1 MPMGEY
7 SDGADIQML
16 PWYCWYV
23 AKGWCLLT
31 YQPLMACSYMNL
43 PNYF

>member
-23 AKGWCLLT
+23 AKGGVSS
-31 YQPLMACSYMNL
+31 LMS
-43 PNYF
+43 P